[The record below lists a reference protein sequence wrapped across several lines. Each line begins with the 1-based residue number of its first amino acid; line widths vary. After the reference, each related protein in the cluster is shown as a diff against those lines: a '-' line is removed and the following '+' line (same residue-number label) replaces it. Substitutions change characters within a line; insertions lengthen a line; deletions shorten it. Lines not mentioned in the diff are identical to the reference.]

1 MQRDTITFFKWIIPL
16 SLAWGIA
23 YPLTKLVTF
32 SVSPILVSVA
42 RVIIGTIFFYF
53 LGRGFSIGI
62 KQFVNALFNVIIL
75 LASVNVGIY
84 LSPSPGLVATMIYT
98 QPIFVLVIELILGSK
113 ISLRGMSGVI
123 IGVLGVLISAT
134 LSFNIGLLSGIMGSL
149 SWAIGTVYY
158 YRNLSKDNVIKL
170 NAFMSLISIP
180 FLSSLTPLDYY
191 FNFSVTSV
199 VLLLILALIAQ
210 VAGFYFWFNAVRDLG
225 SVSASTGSLLVPVI
239 AYLTSILIL
248 KVIPNVPE
256 IIGLILILIGVYLS
270 LNSRNGK

>member
-1 MQRDTITFFKWIIPL
+1 MYSKDFTGSVMQRDTITFFKWIIPL

-23 YPLTKLVTF
+23 YPLTKVVTF

-42 RVIIGTIFFYF
+42 RVIVGTLFFYF

-75 LASVNVGIY
+75 LALVNVGIY

-113 ISLRGMSGVI
+113 ISLRGMSGVV

-134 LSFNIGLLSGIMGSL
+134 LSFNIGLLFGIMGSL

-170 NAFMSLISIP
+170 NAFMSLI
-180 FLSSLTPLDYY
+180 
-191 FNFSVTSV
+191 
-199 VLLLILALIAQ
+199 
-210 VAGFYFWFNAVRDLG
+210 
-225 SVSASTGSLLVPVI
+225 
-239 AYLTSILIL
+239 
-248 KVIPNVPE
+248 
-256 IIGLILILIGVYLS
+256 
-270 LNSRNGK
+270 